1 MRFMEITW
9 LTKLLLSHLLA
20 DFVLQPDSWVAKR
33 RALHFR
39 APELYYHTLVAGGMA
54 LLFLGPAEWPV
65 AVTIFISHTLIDAW
79 KSYRPAKAVYFLAD
93 QLMHLL
99 VILVCWYLAFYNWDA
114 LMGYFDELKMDR
126 NLWIRIT
133 GFVFLAWPA
142 GILIGQLTMKWR
154 EKLDNPEALS
164 QAGKW
169 IGILERMIILV
180 MVLNQQY
187 EGMALLVAAKAL
199 LRFNEKDR
207 PEPKT
212 EYLVIGTLISI
223 GLALGTGL
231 LVLKLT
237 AEV

>member
-1 MRFMEITW
+1 MRHMEITW

-20 DFVLQPDSWVAKR
+20 DFVLQPDSWVTKR
-33 RALHFR
+33 RAKHFR

-54 LLFLGPAEWPV
+54 LLLLGPAYWPV
-65 AVTIFISHTLIDAW
+65 ALTVFISHTLIDTW
-79 KSYRPAKAVYFLAD
+79 KSYQPLKAVYFLAD

-99 VILVCWYLAFYNWDA
+99 VILACWYVAFYNWND
-114 LMGYFDELKMDR
+114 LMEYIDKMKADR
-126 NLWIRIT
+126 DGWIRVTAFI
-133 GFVFLAWPA
+133 FLAWPA

-154 EKLDNPEALS
+154 EKLENPEALS

-169 IGILERMIILV
+169 IGIIERMIILV
-180 MVLNQQY
+180 MVLNEQY
-187 EGMALLVAAKAL
+187 EGMGLLVAAKAL

-207 PEPKT
+207 PEQKT

-231 LVLKLT
+231 LVLHLT
-237 AEV
+237 AH